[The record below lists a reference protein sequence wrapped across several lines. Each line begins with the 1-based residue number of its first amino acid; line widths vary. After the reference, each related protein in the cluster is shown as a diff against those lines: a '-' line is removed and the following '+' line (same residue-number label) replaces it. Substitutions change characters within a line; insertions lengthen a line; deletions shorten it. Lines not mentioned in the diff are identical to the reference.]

1 MSLDKDQPVDLDW
14 GEITPLDIAMNQF
27 DLSAHV
33 SEDMFANK
41 IAFISLLNFP
51 VYSLAEKTAL
61 GGGWSRKQWAFARAA
76 GSNSTRIPADV
87 NQKVSALMADA
98 GRYISDYN
106 IFMGSLVDGNMKTL
120 FPADMKLITHW
131 GIRDELKARYG
142 DPQGLPKQE
151 MIYQVMQRIIRQE
164 IPAVMVNSG
173 KYQWNPM
180 SNKVFEKGREIAS
193 AREADV
199 RYKTFLDTFQAMR
212 LVDAYSPLY
221 PDHISRSFDIGREI
235 PEKEVEAMFRELLA
249 SPQVGKV
256 AALIRKRLGRKLL
269 PFDIWYPG
277 LRSDSTVPEE
287 ELDKIVQKK
296 YPTAAAFEKDLPSI
310 LEKLGF
316 TPENAAF
323 IAARIQVDPA
333 RGSGHEAPTA
343 SRKFKARLRTRVAP
357 GGMNYKG
364 YNIAVHELGHAVEC
378 VLDLYKIDYY
388 SLAGVP
394 NGAFTEAFAFIF
406 QDRDLELLGIPAK
419 DPRQKELKVLDTFW
433 SAYEIMAVSLV
444 DMQAWHWL
452 YGHPQATPQQLKEA
466 VIAIAKGIWN
476 QYFAPV
482 FGDSRPGHP
491 GRVFAHDRLHPLP
504 APLRHRQCHPV
515 PDRGLPARQSPG
527 PGNGAHVPGRQYH
540 APGMDEERRGL
551 GNFGQTPAQ
560 GRGPRPGYRQ
570 KVIQKYLAGTD
581 VLQRYLP
588 CRERS
593 VIDVGCG
600 NGDTVRWLAGQ
611 GARVTGLDG
620 PDMLA
625 KARSRPA
632 AGGETYIEAG
642 AQKLPFADA
651 SADIILYQASFHH
664 VPVDAMAAAA
674 AECRRVLKNGGRA
687 VFIEPVYRVGAYSE
701 ITRLVEEEEE
711 AQKEAYAAIIALAA
725 SGLAMNKEEFFYLE
739 RSFADYVRL
748 LEFFVADAALRAAVL
763 GRARMITERF
773 SAAAGLD
780 FGDFRYRSIC
790 RLNLL
795 VKDGS

>member
-1 MSLDKDQPVDLDW
+1 MKKCSALFLLIACSAALMLTSQEPAEAIDSATLLKVKTELLQKYGEAEKFRVDRGLEQVAALWRAKDGDAAEFAVFCRANFAAAGAPQDALFTKLEFYSEAINGNFNEMSLDKDQPVDLDW
-14 GEITPLDIAMNQF
+14 GEITPLDIAMDQF
-27 DLSAHV
+27 DLSAHL
-33 SEDMFANK
+33 SEDLFENK

-61 GGGWSRKQWAFARAA
+61 GAGWSRKQWAFARAA
-76 GSNSTRIPADV
+76 GSNSTRIPAEV
-87 NQKVSALMADA
+87 NQKVSALLADA

-106 IFMGSLVDGNMKTL
+106 IFMGSLVGPDLKPL

-142 DPQGLPKQE
+142 DPQGLLKQK

-173 KYQWNPM
+173 KYRWNPTT
-180 SNKVFEKGREIAS
+180 NKVYDQGRELAS
-193 AREADV
+193 APEADV

-235 PEKEVEAMFRELLA
+235 PEKEVESMFRELLA

-256 AALIRKRLGRKLL
+256 ASLIRKRLGRKLL

-277 LRSDSTVPEE
+277 LRSGAKVAEE

-296 YPTAAAFEKDLPSI
+296 YPTAAAFEKDLPTI

-316 TPENAAF
+316 SPENAAF
-323 IAARIQVDPA
+323 IAGKIQVDPA

-343 SRKFKARLRTRVAP
+343 SRKYKARLRTRVAP

-406 QDRDLELLGIPAK
+406 QDRDLELLGIPEN

-452 YGHPQATPQQLKEA
+452 YAHPQATPRQLKEA
-466 VIAIAKGIWN
+466 VMAIAKGIWN

-482 FGDSRPGHP
+482 FGIRDQVILAVYSHMI
-491 GRVFAHDRLHPLP
+491 DYTLYLP
-504 APLRHRQCHPV
+504 HYAI
-515 PDRGLPARQSPG
+515 
-527 PGNGAHVPGRQYH
+527 GN
-540 APGMDEERRGL
+540 
-551 GNFGQTPAQ
+551 
-560 GRGPRPGYRQ
+560 
-570 KVIQKYLAGTD
+570 VIQFQIEDFLRGKDLGPEMERMCLAGNIMPQLWMKNAVGD
-581 VLQRYLP
+581 
-588 CRERS
+588 EIS
-593 VIDVGCG
+593 VKPLLKAVD
-600 NGDTVRWLAGQ
+600 RALA
-611 GARVTGLDG
+611 
-620 PDMLA
+620 LA
-625 KARSRPA
+625 K
-632 AGGETYIEAG
+632 
-642 AQKLPFADA
+642 K
-651 SADIILYQASFHH
+651 
-664 VPVDAMAAAA
+664 
-674 AECRRVLKNGGRA
+674 
-687 VFIEPVYRVGAYSE
+687 
-701 ITRLVEEEEE
+701 
-711 AQKEAYAAIIALAA
+711 
-725 SGLAMNKEEFFYLE
+725 
-739 RSFADYVRL
+739 
-748 LEFFVADAALRAAVL
+748 
-763 GRARMITERF
+763 
-773 SAAAGLD
+773 
-780 FGDFRYRSIC
+780 
-790 RLNLL
+790 
-795 VKDGS
+795 